1 MLREAFMNPQEHPWF
16 SLPPAGAMRL
26 NGINNPDQDEAV
38 QQLNLLLRGEIA
50 ASETYRMAI
59 DKLIKD
65 GQDPSRVATLSEI
78 QREHIRAEQIFRKR
92 ISELGGVPEDSSGIG
107 GAWARVAMGTAQLFG
122 DSAALHALREGE
134 EQGLREMQAG
144 LASVDAESAMLL
156 EKVMIRAQARH
167 VKRITS
173 LIGLISA

>member
-1 MLREAFMNPQEHPWF
+1 MNPQEHPWF
-16 SLPPAGAMRL
+16 SLPPTGAMRL

-38 QQLNLLLRGEIA
+38 HQLNLLLR
-50 ASETYRMAI
+50 
-59 DKLIKD
+59 
-65 GQDPSRVATLSEI
+65 EI

-167 VKRITS
+167 VRRITS

>member
-1 MLREAFMNPQEHPWF
+1 MNPQEHPWF
-16 SLPPAGAMRL
+16 SLPLADSVHSADRRS
-26 NGINNPDQDEAV
+26 NPDQDEAV

-65 GQDPSRVATLSEI
+65 GQDPSRVATLREM

-92 ISELGGVPEDSSGIG
+92 ISELGGVPQDSSGIG
-107 GAWARVAMGTAQLFG
+107 GTWPRVAMGTAQLFG
-122 DSAALHALREGE
+122 DSAALHALRDGE
-134 EQGLREMQAG
+134 EQGLQEMKAG
-144 LASVDAESAMLL
+144 VEKLDAESAMLL
-156 EKVMIRAQARH
+156 EKVMIPAQTRH
-167 VKRITS
+167 VRRITS